1 MIPRLLFSHGYVE
14 LFAVRPCKVAVWHVE
29 EASGMSLKGGIT
41 LIILSR
47 RLLIEAYVV
56 ALLKGAG
63 AINEAGS

>member
-1 MIPRLLFSHGYVE
+1 ME
-14 LFAVRPCKVAVWHVE
+14 LFAIRPCKVAVWHVE
-29 EASGMSLKGGIT
+29 EASRMGFRGGVT

-63 AINEAGS
+63 TIHEAGG